1 MNKTGRVKCLADFI
15 KGNSLNFVGIQETKK
30 TISLMVYW
38 RPLVEIC
45 VGILFLLGGG
55 GGSRRH
61 FGRLENC
68 LFLHNWLPKLS
79 VWGSSYD

>member
-15 KGNSLNFVGIQETKK
+15 KGNSLDFVGIQETKK
-30 TISLMVYW
+30 NNFSDGLLETISRNMCW
-38 RPLVEIC
+38 NFIPAR
-45 VGILFLLGGG
+45 GG